1 MESPLQQQSPENPA
15 RPEPTEGAQQTPSP
29 LMGEGWDGG
38 ARAVRPEPTEGR
50 KFAVRPELVEGQ
62 PRQPVIPAQPG
73 IQPRMTQLRL
83 AARAITLGYILP
95 PAIALITAIALWETW
110 VRAASIPVYIVPA
123 PSAVIARLAGDI
135 AFFALHGGITLA
147 EALAGFMLGAAVAF
161 TGATLMAH
169 SRLLERTL
177 FPIAILVKVTPIVA
191 VAPLFVIWFG
201 FGSLPKVFIASLI
214 TFFPVLVNAMV
225 GLRAVNPGALDFFR
239 SLHASRTETYL
250 KLRLPSSLPYLF
262 AAFRIS
268 IPLSVI
274 GAVVGEWFSGDR
286 GLGSVIIVAHS
297 NLDMPTLFSA
307 ILVLAFIGIALTV
320 ITAYIERKALF
331 WHDSTM
337 AV

>member
-1 MESPLQQQSPENPA
+1 MA
-15 RPEPTEGAQQTPSP
+15 RSALRPR
-29 LMGEGWDGG
+29 L
-38 ARAVRPEPTEGR
+38 AVRT
-50 KFAVRPELVEGQ
+50 V
-62 PRQPVIPAQPG
+62 
-73 IQPRMTQLRL
+73 
-83 AARAITLGYILP
+83 TLGYILP
-95 PAIALITAIALWETW
+95 PALTLMAAVALWEAW

-123 PSAVIARLAGDI
+123 PSAVITRLAGDFG
-135 AFFALHGGITLA
+135 FFALHGGITLV
-147 EALAGFMLGAAVAF
+147 EALAGFTLGASVAF
-161 TGATLMAH
+161 IGATLMAH
-169 SRLLERTL
+169 SRFLERSL
-177 FPIAILVKVTPIVA
+177 LPIAILIKVTPIVA

-239 SLHASRTETYL
+239 SLHASRAETYF

-307 ILVLAFIGIALTV
+307 ILVLAFIGIALTI
-320 ITAYIERKALF
+320 ITAYIERKTLF

-337 AV
+337 VV

>member
-1 MESPLQQQSPENPA
+1 MESPSQRQSHKTPVRANNP
-15 RPEPTEGAQQTPSP
+15 
-29 LMGEGWDGG
+29 
-38 ARAVRPEPTEGR
+38 VRPEQ
-50 KFAVRPELVEGQ
+50 RPELAAGHVEGQ
-62 PRQPVIPAQPG
+62 PR
-73 IQPRMTQLRL
+73 LF
-83 AARAITLGYILP
+83 ARAAPLGYILP
-95 PAIALITAIALWETW
+95 PALAIAVAIAIWEAW

-123 PSAVIARLAGDI
+123 PSVVIARLTGDLG
-135 AFFALHGGITLA
+135 FFVLHGGITLA
-147 EALAGFMLGAAVAF
+147 EALAGFVLGAAVAF

-169 SRLLERTL
+169 SRFLERTL

-201 FGSLPKVFIASLI
+201 FGSLPKIFIASLI

-307 ILVLAFIGIALTV
+307 ILVLAFIGITLTV
-320 ITAYIERKALF
+320 ITVYIERKALF